1 MALVKKNSELKSML
15 REIEEDR
22 KEYSDANKKLE
33 AERAYLE
40 KNIAMVAEDEKRFR
54 DEAKG
59 VKFSKGTTSK
69 VIETRIS
76 HLKSEVNEL
85 ESYNHKLRNQIN
97 EKKKIVLQAK
107 SQQQMAYEKF
117 GDDDWDNAVAIRAK
131 PRLFGECE

>member
-15 REIEEDR
+15 RDIEEDR
-22 KEYSDANKKLE
+22 KEYSDANKKIE
-33 AERAYLE
+33 AEKVYLE

-59 VKFSKGTTSK
+59 VKFAKGTTSK

-76 HLKSEVNEL
+76 HLKSEVKEL
-85 ESYNHKLRNQIN
+85 EAYNQKLRDQIN
-97 EKKKIVLQAK
+97 EKKKIVVQTK
-107 SQQQMAYEKF
+107 SHQQMAYEKF
-117 GDDDWDNAVAIRAK
+117 GDDDWDNVVALKAK